1 MARRPPLPD
10 RTPPEPEP
18 SDPDDAAPT
27 DGVAPTDGA
36 RFDPP
41 RRHRLTV
48 EPSRLPGAGDGRPRA
63 LAAVAAVFGVI
74 ALTIASAW
82 LTPSDRGHDRP
93 GSSPRARGTG
103 APAAIAAASGSP
115 ESSPGAGIRGSD
127 RTPWPAPPEPV
138 VITPRQLAQ
147 GVADGSLDGD
157 LIFVHGR
164 LVPEQQACTQPLDL
178 RCVTVS
184 VVGLDLPIHTAP
196 ALVYWQAPSRGATLV
211 MRPEAGHL
219 VYLGVIETG
228 IDAPTSMSEL
238 VGNESVAPRPIT
250 LSPVGGWLVID
261 PLATCSPSSEW
272 IGCPLAGPFLA
283 DDQPL
288 RSGVLVSTRGSEVGL
303 ESGAV
308 GLGDGT
314 TRLVGTFLVRRGYHN
329 GCLGVIPSDDAAAGG
344 GDASA
349 GPGASPCTRAVL
361 PGWDV
366 VARLEG
372 VRLLQITMPGTP

>member
-1 MARRPPLPD
+1 MASRPPFPE
-10 RTPPEPEP
+10 RTLPEPEP
-18 SDPDDAAPT
+18 SAPAHAAPT
-27 DGVAPTDGA
+27 DGAG
-36 RFDPP
+36 FDPA
-41 RRHRLTV
+41 RRQRLTV
-48 EPSRLPGAGDGRPRA
+48 EPTGLAGAGDGRPRA

-74 ALTIASAW
+74 ALAIASTW
-82 LTPSDRGHDRP
+82 LTPSGGHDHP
-93 GSSPRARGTG
+93 GSSSSARGTA
-103 APAAIAAASGSP
+103 APATISVASGSP
-115 ESSPGAGIRGSD
+115 GSPSGGGIRGSD
-127 RTPWPAPPEPV
+127 LTPWPAPPEPV
-138 VITPRQLAQ
+138 VIAPRQLAQ
-147 GVADGSLDGD
+147 RVADGSLDGD
-157 LIFVHGR
+157 LVFVHGR
-164 LVPEQQACTQPLDL
+164 LVPDAQSCTQPLDL

-184 VVGLDLPIHTAP
+184 VEGLDIPVHTAP
-196 ALVYWQAPSRGATLV
+196 ALVYWQAPPPGGVLV
-211 MRPEAGHL
+211 MRPEGGHL
-219 VYLGVIETG
+219 VYLGVIEAG

-250 LSPVGGWLVID
+250 LSPVGGWLLID
-261 PLATCSPSSEW
+261 PLASCSPSSEW

-288 RSGVLVSTRGSEVGL
+288 RSGVLVSSRGSGVGL

-329 GCLGVIPSDDAAAGG
+329 GCLGVIPSGGAAGG

-349 GPGASPCTRAVL
+349 GPGASSCIRAVL

-372 VRLLQITMPGTP
+372 VRLLQVTMPGTP